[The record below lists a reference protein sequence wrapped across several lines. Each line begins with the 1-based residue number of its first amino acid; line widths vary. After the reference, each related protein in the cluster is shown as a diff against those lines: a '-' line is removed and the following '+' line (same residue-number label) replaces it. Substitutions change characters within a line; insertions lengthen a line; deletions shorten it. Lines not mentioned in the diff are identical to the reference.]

1 MAELPHLEASPAGGL
16 TRHLPTVL
24 VIGGGLATFAVPG
37 VPAGVALAA
46 GVAIA
51 LTVGN
56 PHAARTRWIVKRL
69 LPLSLVALGGGMDLA
84 VVARVGVRGI
94 GYTIATLALCAVLG
108 LAFAAALRVQRTT
121 GLLITIGT
129 AICGGSA
136 IAAAAP
142 VVGADEHETSVAL
155 GTVFLL
161 NSVALFV
168 FPAVGHGLGLPQASF
183 GLWSALAIHDTS
195 SVVGATLRYGPQALV
210 VGTTVKLARALWI
223 VPATLGLGLA
233 VRRGRTAARGGRLV
247 TPPWFIA
254 GFVAFAAIV
263 TFWHASRPL
272 GMAAASLGQRA
283 LVLTLFLIG
292 LGLSRAS
299 LRSVG
304 PRPLALGLALWA
316 AMGAATLAALQ
327 AGLLHP

>member
-1 MAELPHLEASPAGGL
+1 MVELPHVDAPAPWPQ
-16 TRHLPTVL
+16 HLPAVL
-24 VIGGGLATFAVPG
+24 VIAGGLATLAVPG
-37 VPAGVALAA
+37 MPAGVALAG
-46 GVAIA
+46 GVALA

-56 PHAARTRWIVKRL
+56 PHAAVTRSVVKRL

-84 VVARVGVRGI
+84 VVARVGIRGI
-94 GYTIATLALCAVLG
+94 GYTVATLTLCALLG
-108 LAFAAALRVQRTT
+108 LAFAAILRVQRTT
-121 GLLITIGT
+121 GLLITVGT

-161 NSVALFV
+161 NSVALFL
-168 FPAVGHGLGLPQASF
+168 FPAVGHALGLPQAAF

-195 SVVGATLRYGPQALV
+195 SVVGATLRYGPQALA

-223 VPATLGLGLA
+223 VPVTLGLGLA
-233 VRRGRTAARGGRLV
+233 IRRGDRAARGRRRV
-247 TPPWFIA
+247 MPPWFIG
-254 GFVAFAAIV
+254 GFVAFAAV
-263 TFWHASRPL
+263 ASWWPAARPL
-272 GMAAASLGQRA
+272 GVVAASLGQRA

-304 PRPLALGLALWA
+304 ARPLALGLALWT
-316 AMGAATLAALQ
+316 AMGTATLIALQ
-327 AGLLHP
+327 VGLLHP

>member
-1 MAELPHLEASPAGGL
+1 MSELTGVEGSPASAPPRL
-16 TRHLPTVL
+16 ATAL
-24 VIGGGLATFAVPG
+24 VVGGGLAAVAIPG
-37 VPAGVALAA
+37 LPAGVALAA
-46 GVAIA
+46 GIAIA

-56 PHAARTRWIVKRL
+56 PHAPATRSLVKRL
-69 LPLSLVALGGGMDLA
+69 LPLSIVALGGGMDLA

-94 GYTIATLALCAVLG
+94 GYTVATLAACAALGVG
-108 LAFAAALRVQRTT
+108 LALALRVPRTT
-121 GLLITIGT
+121 GLLITVGT

-168 FPAVGHGLGLPQASF
+168 FPAVGHLLGLPQAAF

-195 SVVGATLRYGPQALV
+195 SVVGATLRYGPQALA

-223 VPATLGLGLA
+223 VPVTLALGVA
-233 VRRGRTAARGGRLV
+233 MRRAGDGAARGRPA

-254 GFVAFAAIV
+254 GFVAFAGLATWLPAV
-263 TFWHASRPL
+263 RPAGL
-272 GMAAASLGQRA
+272 VAATLGQRA

-292 LGLSRAS
+292 LGLSRKS
-299 LRSVG
+299 LRAVG
-304 PRPLALGLALWA
+304 ARPLALGLALWV
-316 AMGAATLAALQ
+316 AMGTATLAGVHS
-327 AGLLHP
+327 GLLHP

>member
-1 MAELPHLEASPAGGL
+1 MEGAPGGGSP
-16 TRHLPTVL
+16 RLPTTL
-24 VIGGGLATFAVPG
+24 VIGGGLLTVAIPG
-37 VPAGVALAA
+37 LPAGVALAA
-46 GVAIA
+46 GVVIA
-51 LTVGN
+51 LTLGN
-56 PHAARTRWIVKRL
+56 PHVAMTRRVVKRL

-121 GLLITIGT
+121 GLLITVGT

-168 FPAVGHGLGLPQASF
+168 FPAVGHVLALPQAAF

-195 SVVGATLRYGPQALV
+195 SVVGATLRYGPQALAI
-210 VGTTVKLARALWI
+210 GTTVKLARALWI
-223 VPATLGLGLA
+223 VPVTLGLGLA
-233 VRRGRTAARGGRLV
+233 VRRGDEIAQGGRLA

-254 GFVAFAAIV
+254 GFVAFAALV
-263 TFWHASRPL
+263 TWWPASRPL
-272 GMAAASLGQRA
+272 GVIAASLGQRA
-283 LVLTLFLIG
+283 LVLTLYLIG

-299 LRSVG
+299 IRSVG
-304 PRPLALGLALWA
+304 ARPLALGLALWTS
-316 AMGAATLAALQ
+316 MGAATLAALQ
-327 AGLLHP
+327 AGLVHL

>member
-1 MAELPHLEASPAGGL
+1 MAQPIEVDAAPAGAL
-16 TRHLPTVL
+16 RHLPTALVL
-24 VIGGGLATFAVPG
+24 GGGLATLALPG

-51 LTVGN
+51 LTAGN
-56 PHAARTRWIVKRL
+56 PHAAATRSVVKRL

-94 GYTIATLALCAVLG
+94 GYTVATLALCAGLG
-108 LAFAAALRVQRTT
+108 LALAAALRVQRTT
-121 GLLITIGT
+121 GLLITVGT

-142 VVGADEHETSVAL
+142 VVGAGEHETSVAL

-168 FPAVGHGLGLPQASF
+168 FPAVGHVLALPQAAF

-195 SVVGATLRYGPQALV
+195 SVVGATLRYGPQALA

-223 VPATLGLGLA
+223 VPTTLGLGLA
-233 VRRGRTAARGGRLV
+233 VRRGRQGAPGRRLA

-254 GFVAFAAIV
+254 GFVAFAALV
-263 TFWHASRPL
+263 TWWPASRPL
-272 GMAAASLGQRA
+272 GTLAASLGQRA

-304 PRPLALGLALWA
+304 ARPLALGLALWA
-316 AMGAATLAALQ
+316 AMGAATLAALR